1 MCSRAGALARSLM
14 FEPDDL
20 LAAARTAALESSD
33 RLVPTADDAVEK
45 DRSER
50 APVETVQGNKAAAR
64 DAGAAGRSRLFSPF

>member
-14 FEPDDL
+14 FEPDD
-20 LAAARTAALESSD
+20 AAARTAALESSD

-50 APVETVQGNKAAAR
+50 TPMETVQGNEAAAR
-64 DAGAAGRSRLFSPF
+64 DAGAAGRSRLFSPV